1 MGKKDGIFAGA
12 ISATATSMKKSR
24 KPLLSGGLA
33 LVMILGVSGWS
44 FPSKAE
50 KTQQLT
56 ILSQDGA
63 GTPRGKLI
71 VSIAK
76 AFTKSTGIQ
85 VKVLANGGTGGSNA
99 KSFYES
105 SVVAKKEADLVLVN
119 LVAES
124 TSWMKIKATIPLTK
138 YLKEWGLTKVFTPQ
152 SVVDWSV
159 NGQLQAFPVLGFQWP
174 VMYNMAL
181 LEKAGIKTVPKTYDE
196 LVAAATKLRAI
207 GVAPLAVGG
216 NDWSGAKLFFQVA
229 QDYLPQSQA
238 IELFQKGGYCQNPR
252 AMKGIDLFVKMRD
265 AGVFVDNVQGLSSD
279 NMSALYNAG
288 KAAFIPQG
296 SWAFTTV
303 PADIEKST
311 AFGGLPVPAD
321 GVFSKPTAFQGT
333 IGMGLWISPNGAKK
347 LDPIK
352 KFVKFFFSPAV
363 AASWLTKTG
372 DLVDVKLSNAQLKKA
387 PHLLQL
393 GMKLPAIVNYAVLPD
408 VYLPQKVGT
417 AINPVSSLAFSSGTS
432 SSQICGA
439 LDQLYK

>member
-1 MGKKDGIFAGA
+1 MGKKDRILA
-12 ISATATSMKKSR
+12 
-24 KPLLSGGLA
+24 GGLA
-33 LVMILGVSGWS
+33 VALVLGVSGWNYA
-44 FPSKAE
+44 P
-50 KTQQLT
+50 KTAKKQQITVLT
-56 ILSQDGA
+56 EEGA
-63 GTPRGKLI
+63 GTPRGQLI
-71 VSIAK
+71 VSMAK

-85 VKVLANGGTGGSNA
+85 VKILVGGANA
-99 KSFYES
+99 KSFYET
-105 SVVAKKEADLVLVN
+105 SVVAKKEADLVLAN

-124 TSWMKIKATIPLTK
+124 TSWLKIKATIPVTP
-138 YLKEWGLTKVFTPQ
+138 YLKSWGLAKTITSQ
-152 SVVDWSV
+152 SVKDWTT
-159 NGQLQAFPVLGFQWP
+159 GGKLQAFPVLGFQWP

-196 LVAAATKLRAI
+196 LVAAATKLRAV

-216 NDWSGAKLFFQVA
+216 NDWSGVKLFFQVA
-229 QDYLPQSQA
+229 QDYLSQSQT
-238 IELFQKGGYCQNPR
+238 IKLFQNGGYCQDPQ

-265 AGVFVDNVQGLSSD
+265 AGVFVDNVQGLSAD

-303 PADIEKST
+303 PADIEKNT
-311 AFGGLPVPAD
+311 VFGGLPVPTD
-321 GVFSKPTAFQGT
+321 GVFTKPTAYQGT
-333 IGMGLWISPNGAKK
+333 TGLGLWISPNGAKK
-347 LDPIK
+347 LDAVK
-352 KFVKFFFSPAV
+352 KFVQFFFSPPV

-372 DLVDVKLSNAQLKKA
+372 DLVNVQLSNAQLKKA

-393 GMKLPAIVNYAVLPD
+393 GMKLPTIVNYAVLAD
-408 VYLPQKVGT
+408 AYLPQKVGT